1 MDGNSFDLA
10 LALQYDVNADWSL
23 TAGYLYIDVDM
34 KPENFG
40 IIEQMSPPLDCHA
53 FAVGARYRMTE
64 KITLTLGASGY
75 FYKDATAAADLSKGR
90 PEVTYDKTLY
100 QVGIGIQYRF

>member
-1 MDGNSFDLA
+1 
-10 LALQYDVNADWSL
+10 
-23 TAGYLYIDVDM
+23 M

-53 FAVGARYRMTE
+53 FALGAKYRMTE
-64 KITLTLGASGY
+64 QITLTLSAAGY
-75 FYKDATAAADLSKGR
+75 FYQDATAPATLVR

-100 QVGIGIQYRF
+100 QGGIGIQYRF